1 MWKNVKSFLKWNNN
15 GPPSKLL
22 NNGKLIS
29 SPAAIAEIMNQF
41 FVSKVSNLR
50 SNIPASDSDAL
61 STLRKQMENRN
72 CTFSLKPVH
81 PDQVLKVLCGLK
93 NSKATGMDYLD
104 SYIIKL
110 VAIEILPA
118 QTLISQS

>member
-1 MWKNVKSFLKWNNN
+1 
-15 GPPSKLL
+15 
-22 NNGKLIS
+22 
-29 SPAAIAEIMNQF
+29 
-41 FVSKVSNLR
+41 
-50 SNIPASDSDAL
+50 
-61 STLRKQMENRN
+61 MENRN

-81 PDQVLKVLCGLK
+81 PDQVLKVLYNLK

-118 QTLISQS
+118 LTHVINLSITQSVFPNSWKCAKIIPLLKKGDPVKCEDESKVPKVPTLLDPKLLLPQYL